1 MAKLKRDLGVWGAA
15 SIGIGA
21 IIGTGIFVLLGVA
34 AGLAG
39 PSVIF
44 SFIIAG
50 ITALLT
56 GLSSAELASFI
67 TEEGGSY
74 IYTTKAFGKFP
85 GFVIGWLKSFDYV
98 VGSSAVSI
106 GFASYFTYFLHLP
119 PIQSTI
125 ITIAAVWP
133 IILTILNLKGIREA
147 SGANNGLGCS
157 QSFSTSSLYYRW
169 CLYLFKTG
177 NYSQL
182 STILS

>member
-39 PSVIF
+39 PAVIF

-50 ITALLT
+50 VTALLT

-85 GFVIGWLKSFDYV
+85 RICC
-98 VGSSAVSI
+98 
-106 GFASYFTYFLHLP
+106 
-119 PIQSTI
+119 
-125 ITIAAVWP
+125 
-133 IILTILNLKGIREA
+133 
-147 SGANNGLGCS
+147 GLVKI
-157 QSFSTSSLYYRW
+157 F
-169 CLYLFKTG
+169 
-177 NYSQL
+177 
-182 STILS
+182 

>member
-56 GLSSAELASFI
+56 GLSSAEPASLSLKRVEAIFI
-67 TEEGGSY
+67 QQKHLVNFQEE
-74 IYTTKAFGKFP
+74 K
-85 GFVIGWLKSFDYV
+85 
-98 VGSSAVSI
+98 
-106 GFASYFTYFLHLP
+106 
-119 PIQSTI
+119 
-125 ITIAAVWP
+125 
-133 IILTILNLKGIREA
+133 R
-147 SGANNGLGCS
+147 
-157 QSFSTSSLYYRW
+157 
-169 CLYLFKTG
+169 
-177 NYSQL
+177 
-182 STILS
+182 